1 MNLPTKLTVSRIVIV
16 VVMLLGLFTCDILYM
31 AGILVMPM
39 VGTINLA
46 YFISFFLFVIASLT
60 DMLDGKIAR
69 KYNLVTDMGKFL
81 DPVADKLLVNLTL
94 IYLALP
100 HFGTNNAFIPL
111 SCVIIMIGRDL
122 IIDAFR
128 LVAST
133 KGSVVAANIFG
144 KLKTVFQM
152 VAIPMV
158 LLNSWPFA
166 YFDADWNNYLRI
178 CNIAIYIATAM
189 SLISLI
195 IYLKQNWH
203 ILLEKKENDLNL
215 CYNK

>member
-1 MNLPTKLTVSRIVIV
+1 MNLPTKLTLSRIVIV
-16 VVMLLGLFTCDILYM
+16 VVMLIGLFTCDILHE
-31 AGILVMPM
+31 AGVLTMPTLGP
-39 VGTINLA
+39 VNVA
-46 YFISFFLFVIASLT
+46 YLICFVLFIIASIT
-60 DMLDGKIAR
+60 DALDGKIAR

-100 HFGTNNAFIPL
+100 HFGLANQATIPL
-111 SCVIIMIGRDL
+111 FCVIIMIGRDL

-128 LVAST
+128 LAAAS
-133 KGSVVAANIFG
+133 KGSILAANIFG

-152 VAIPMV
+152 IAIPMV

-166 YFDADWNNYLRI
+166 YFDGGWDNYLRI
-178 CNIAIYIATAM
+178 CNIAVYLATAM
-189 SLISLI
+189 SLLSLI

-203 ILLEKKENDLNL
+203 ILTEEKQK
-215 CYNK
+215 

>member
-31 AGILVMPM
+31 AGILTMPM
-39 VGTINLA
+39 IGPINLA

-100 HFGTNNAFIPL
+100 HFGTNNAVIPV

-178 CNIAIYIATAM
+178 CNIAVYLATAM

-203 ILLEKKENDLNL
+203 ILTEEKQK
-215 CYNK
+215 

>member
-31 AGILVMPM
+31 AGIILTMPM
-39 VGTINLA
+39 IGPINIA

-100 HFGTNNAFIPL
+100 HFGTNNAVIPV

-203 ILLEKKENDLNL
+203 ILLEKKEND
-215 CYNK
+215 

>member
-31 AGILVMPM
+31 AGILTMPM
-39 VGTINLA
+39 IGPINLA

-100 HFGTNNAFIPL
+100 HFGTNNAVIPV

-203 ILLEKKENDLNL
+203 ILTDKKEND
-215 CYNK
+215 

>member
-31 AGILVMPM
+31 AGILTTMPM
-39 VGTINLA
+39 IGPINLA

-133 KGSVVAANIFG
+133 KGSVVAASIFG

-203 ILLEKKENDLNL
+203 ILLEKKEND
-215 CYNK
+215 

>member
-31 AGILVMPM
+31 AGILTTMPM
-39 VGTINLA
+39 IGPINLA

-100 HFGTNNAFIPL
+100 HFGTNNAVIPV

-203 ILLEKKENDLNL
+203 ILLEKKEND
-215 CYNK
+215 

>member
-39 VGTINLA
+39 IGPINLA

-166 YFDADWNNYLRI
+166 YFDSDWNNYLRI

-203 ILLEKKENDLNL
+203 ILLEKKEND
-215 CYNK
+215 

>member
-39 VGTINLA
+39 VGPINLA

-100 HFGTNNAFIPL
+100 HFGTNNAVIPV

-166 YFDADWNNYLRI
+166 YFDVDWNNYLRI

-195 IYLKQNWH
+195 IYLRQNWH
-203 ILLEKKENDLNL
+203 ILLEKKEND
-215 CYNK
+215 

>member
-1 MNLPTKLTVSRIVIV
+1 MNLPTKLTLSRIVIV
-16 VVMLLGLFTCDILYM
+16 VVMLIGLFTCDILYM
-31 AGILVMPM
+31 AGILNMPTLGP
-39 VGTINLA
+39 VNVA
-46 YFISFFLFVIASLT
+46 YLICFVLFIIASIT
-60 DMLDGKIAR
+60 DALDGKIAR

-100 HFGTNNAFIPL
+100 HFGLANQATIPL
-111 SCVIIMIGRDL
+111 FCVIIMIGRDL

-128 LVAST
+128 LAAAS
-133 KGSVVAANIFG
+133 KGSILAANIFG

-152 VAIPMV
+152 IAIPMV

-166 YFDADWNNYLRI
+166 YFDGGWDNYLRI
-178 CNIAIYIATAM
+178 CNIAVYLATAM
-189 SLISLI
+189 SLLSLI

-203 ILLEKKENDLNL
+203 ILTEEKQK
-215 CYNK
+215 

>member
-1 MNLPTKLTVSRIVIV
+1 MNLPTKLTLSRIVIV
-16 VVMLLGLFTCDILYM
+16 VVMLVGLFTCDILCG
-31 AGILVMPM
+31 AGIMTMPTIGPINVAYLVS
-39 VGTINLA
+39 
-46 YFISFFLFVIASLT
+46 FILFIIASIT
-60 DMLDGKIAR
+60 DALDGKIAR

-100 HFGTNNAFIPL
+100 HFNLANQATIPL
-111 SCVIIMIGRDL
+111 FCVIIMIGRDL

-128 LVAST
+128 LAAAS
-133 KGSVVAANIFG
+133 KGSILAANIFG

-152 VAIPMV
+152 IAIPMV

-166 YFDADWNNYLRI
+166 YFDAGWSNYLRI
-178 CNIAIYIATAM
+178 CNIAVYLATAM
-189 SLISLI
+189 SLLSLI

-203 ILLEKKENDLNL
+203 ILTEEKQK
-215 CYNK
+215 

>member
-39 VGTINLA
+39 IGPINLA

-100 HFGTNNAFIPL
+100 HFGTNNAVIPV

-203 ILLEKKENDLNL
+203 ILLEKKEND
-215 CYNK
+215 

>member
-39 VGTINLA
+39 IGPINLA

-100 HFGTNNAFIPL
+100 HFGTNNAVIPL

-203 ILLEKKENDLNL
+203 ILLEKKEND
-215 CYNK
+215 

>member
-16 VVMLLGLFTCDILYM
+16 VVMLLGLFTCDILCDVGVM
-31 AGILVMPM
+31 TMPM
-39 VGTINLA
+39 IGPINLA

-203 ILLEKKENDLNL
+203 ILLEKKEND
-215 CYNK
+215 

>member
-1 MNLPTKLTVSRIVIV
+1 MNLPTKLTLSRIVIV
-16 VVMLLGLFTCDILYM
+16 VVMLIGLFVCDILHM
-31 AGILVMPM
+31 AGVLQMPTL
-39 VGTINLA
+39 GPINVA
-46 YFISFFLFVIASLT
+46 YLICFVLFIIASVT
-60 DMLDGKIAR
+60 DALDGRIAR

-100 HFGTNNAFIPL
+100 HFGLANQATIPL
-111 SCVIIMIGRDL
+111 FCVIIMIGRDL

-128 LVAST
+128 LAAAS
-133 KGSVVAANIFG
+133 KGSILAANIFG

-158 LLNSWPFA
+158 FLNSWPFA
-166 YFDADWNNYLRI
+166 YFDGGWNNYLRI
-178 CNIAIYIATAM
+178 CNIAIYLATAM
-189 SLISLI
+189 SLLSLI

-203 ILLEKKENDLNL
+203 ILTEEKK
-215 CYNK
+215 K

>member
-31 AGILVMPM
+31 AGILTMPM
-39 VGTINLA
+39 IGPINLA

-100 HFGTNNAFIPL
+100 RHFGINDAAYIPL
-111 SCVIIMIGRDL
+111 FCVIIMIGRDL
-122 IIDAFR
+122 II
-128 LVAST
+128 
-133 KGSVVAANIFG
+133 
-144 KLKTVFQM
+144 
-152 VAIPMV
+152 
-158 LLNSWPFA
+158 
-166 YFDADWNNYLRI
+166 
-178 CNIAIYIATAM
+178 
-189 SLISLI
+189 
-195 IYLKQNWH
+195 
-203 ILLEKKENDLNL
+203 E
-215 CYNK
+215 

>member
-16 VVMLLGLFTCDILYM
+16 VVMLLGLFACDILYM

-39 VGTINLA
+39 IGPINLA

-100 HFGTNNAFIPL
+100 HFGTNNAVIPV

-203 ILLEKKENDLNL
+203 ILLEKKEND
-215 CYNK
+215 

>member
-39 VGTINLA
+39 IGPINLA

-203 ILLEKKENDLNL
+203 ILTEEKQK
-215 CYNK
+215 

>member
-31 AGILVMPM
+31 AGILTMPM
-39 VGTINLA
+39 VGPINLA

-100 HFGTNNAFIPL
+100 HFGTNNAVIPV

-203 ILLEKKENDLNL
+203 ILLEKKEND
-215 CYNK
+215 

>member
-31 AGILVMPM
+31 AGILTMPM
-39 VGTINLA
+39 IGPINLA
-46 YFISFFLFVIASLT
+46 YFISFFLFIIASLT
-60 DMLDGKIAR
+60 DMFDGKIAR

-100 HFGTNNAFIPL
+100 HFGTNNAVIPV

-203 ILLEKKENDLNL
+203 ILLEKKEND
-215 CYNK
+215 

>member
-31 AGILVMPM
+31 AGILTTMPM
-39 VGTINLA
+39 IGPINLA

-100 HFGTNNAFIPL
+100 HFGTNNAVIPV

-203 ILLEKKENDLNL
+203 ILTEEKQK
-215 CYNK
+215 

>member
-39 VGTINLA
+39 VGPINLA

-100 HFGTNNAFIPL
+100 HFGTNNAVIPV
-111 SCVIIMIGRDL
+111 SCVIVMIGRDL

-203 ILLEKKENDLNL
+203 ILLEKKDND
-215 CYNK
+215 

>member
-31 AGILVMPM
+31 AGILTMPM
-39 VGTINLA
+39 IGPINLA

-100 HFGTNNAFIPL
+100 HFGTNNAVIPV

-128 LVAST
+128 LRSET
-133 KGSVVAANIFG
+133 R
-144 KLKTVFQM
+144 L
-152 VAIPMV
+152 
-158 LLNSWPFA
+158 
-166 YFDADWNNYLRI
+166 
-178 CNIAIYIATAM
+178 C
-189 SLISLI
+189 
-195 IYLKQNWH
+195 
-203 ILLEKKENDLNL
+203 EKRLHGQRDVS
-215 CYNK
+215 

>member
-16 VVMLLGLFTCDILYM
+16 VVMLLGLFICDILYM
-31 AGILVMPM
+31 AGILTMPM
-39 VGTINLA
+39 IGPINLA

-203 ILLEKKENDLNL
+203 ILTEEKK
-215 CYNK
+215 K

>member
-100 HFGTNNAFIPL
+100 HFGTNNAVIPV

-203 ILLEKKENDLNL
+203 ILLEKKEND
-215 CYNK
+215 

>member
-1 MNLPTKLTVSRIVIV
+1 MNLPTKLTLSRIVIV
-16 VVMLLGLFTCDILYM
+16 VVMLIGLFTCDILHE
-31 AGILVMPM
+31 ADVLTMPTLGP
-39 VGTINLA
+39 VNVA
-46 YFISFFLFVIASLT
+46 YLICFVLFIIASIT
-60 DMLDGKIAR
+60 DALDGKIAR

-100 HFGTNNAFIPL
+100 HFGLANQATIPL
-111 SCVIIMIGRDL
+111 FCVIIMIGRDL

-128 LVAST
+128 LAAAS
-133 KGSVVAANIFG
+133 KGSILAANIFG

-178 CNIAIYIATAM
+178 CNIAVYLATAM
-189 SLISLI
+189 SLLSLI

-203 ILLEKKENDLNL
+203 ILTEEKQK
-215 CYNK
+215 

>member
-16 VVMLLGLFTCDILYM
+16 VVMLLGLFTCDILCN
-31 AGILVMPM
+31 AGILTMPM
-39 VGTINLA
+39 IGPINLA

-100 HFGTNNAFIPL
+100 HFGTNNAVIPV

-203 ILLEKKENDLNL
+203 ILLEKKEND
-215 CYNK
+215 

>member
-31 AGILVMPM
+31 AGILTMPM
-39 VGTINLA
+39 IGPINLA

-100 HFGTNNAFIPL
+100 HFGTNNAVIPV

-178 CNIAIYIATAM
+178 CNIAIYIAMAM

-203 ILLEKKENDLNL
+203 ILLEKKEND
-215 CYNK
+215 

>member
-1 MNLPTKLTVSRIVIV
+1 MNLPTKLTISRIVIV

-39 VGTINLA
+39 IGPINLA

-203 ILLEKKENDLNL
+203 ILLEKKEND
-215 CYNK
+215 

>member
-1 MNLPTKLTVSRIVIV
+1 MNLPTKLTLSRIVIV
-16 VVMLLGLFTCDILYM
+16 VVMLIGLFTCDILHE
-31 AGILVMPM
+31 AGVLTMPTLGP
-39 VGTINLA
+39 VNVA
-46 YFISFFLFVIASLT
+46 YLICFVLFIIASIT
-60 DMLDGKIAR
+60 DALDGKIAR

-100 HFGTNNAFIPL
+100 HFGLANQATIPL
-111 SCVIIMIGRDL
+111 FCVIIMIGRDL

-128 LVAST
+128 LAAAS
-133 KGSVVAANIFG
+133 KGSILAANIFG

-166 YFDADWNNYLRI
+166 YFDGGWDNYLRI
-178 CNIAIYIATAM
+178 CNIAVYLATAM
-189 SLISLI
+189 SLLSLI

-203 ILLEKKENDLNL
+203 ILTEEKQK
-215 CYNK
+215 

>member
-31 AGILVMPM
+31 AGILTMPM
-39 VGTINLA
+39 IGPINLA

-100 HFGTNNAFIPL
+100 HFGTNNAVIPV

-166 YFDADWNNYLRI
+166 YFDAGWNNYLRI

-195 IYLKQNWH
+195 VYLKQNWH
-203 ILLEKKENDLNL
+203 ILLEKKEND
-215 CYNK
+215 

>member
-39 VGTINLA
+39 IGPINLA

-100 HFGTNNAFIPL
+100 HFGTNNAVIPV

-178 CNIAIYIATAM
+178 CNVAIYIATAM

-203 ILLEKKENDLNL
+203 ILLEKKEND
-215 CYNK
+215 

>member
-31 AGILVMPM
+31 AGILTMPM
-39 VGTINLA
+39 IGPINLA

-100 HFGTNNAFIPL
+100 HFGTNNAVIPV

-203 ILLEKKENDLNL
+203 ILTEEKQK
-215 CYNK
+215 

>member
-39 VGTINLA
+39 IGPINLA

-166 YFDADWNNYLRI
+166 YFDADWNNCLRI

-203 ILLEKKENDLNL
+203 ILLEKKEND
-215 CYNK
+215 

>member
-1 MNLPTKLTVSRIVIV
+1 MNLPTKLTLSRIVIV
-16 VVMLLGLFTCDILYM
+16 VVMLIGLFTCDILCG
-31 AGILVMPM
+31 AGVMTMPTLGPINVAYLVSFIL
-39 VGTINLA
+39 
-46 YFISFFLFVIASLT
+46 FIVASIT
-60 DMLDGKIAR
+60 DALDGKIAR

-100 HFGTNNAFIPL
+100 HFGLANQATIPL
-111 SCVIIMIGRDL
+111 FCVIIMIGRDL

-128 LVAST
+128 LAAAS
-133 KGSVVAANIFG
+133 KGSILAANIFG

-152 VAIPMV
+152 IAIPMV

-166 YFDADWNNYLRI
+166 YFDGGWDNYLRI
-178 CNIAIYIATAM
+178 CNIAVYIATAM
-189 SLISLI
+189 SLLSLI

-203 ILLEKKENDLNL
+203 ILTEKKE
-215 CYNK
+215 K

>member
-31 AGILVMPM
+31 AGILTTMPM
-39 VGTINLA
+39 IGPINLA
-46 YFISFFLFVIASLT
+46 YFISFFLFVLASLT

-100 HFGTNNAFIPL
+100 HFGTNNAVIPV

-203 ILLEKKENDLNL
+203 ILLEKKEND
-215 CYNK
+215 

>member
-1 MNLPTKLTVSRIVIV
+1 MNLPTKLTLSRIVIV
-16 VVMLLGLFTCDILYM
+16 VVMLIGLFACDILYM
-31 AGILVMPM
+31 AGILTMPM
-39 VGTINLA
+39 IGPINLA

-203 ILLEKKENDLNL
+203 ILTEEKQK
-215 CYNK
+215 